1 MEILKLFMRMLVQ
14 VIVFLFSMFMLSS
27 CSNGWSVGDFE
38 PSPRDS
44 MYAYIEIID
53 QDSTSHFY
61 ADQIRLD
68 SDNWC
73 FTHNQWEAIREDK

>member
-1 MEILKLFMRMLVQ
+1 MKIVIQ
-14 VIVFLFSMFMLSS
+14 VIILSLVISMLGS

-38 PSPRDS
+38 PSPRDT
-44 MYAYIEIID
+44 MYAFVEILD

-61 ADQIRLD
+61 ADKIRVN

-73 FTHNQWEAIREDK
+73 FTHNQWESVKEYE

>member
-1 MEILKLFMRMLVQ
+1 MEILKLLAQ
-14 VIVFLFSMFMLSS
+14 VIISLSITLMLSS

-44 MYAYIEIID
+44 MYAFVEIMD
-53 QDSTSHFY
+53 QDSTFHFY
-61 ADQIRLD
+61 ADMVRVN

-73 FTHNQWEAIREDK
+73 FTHNQWEAVKEHE

>member
-14 VIVFLFSMFMLSS
+14 VMTSLFNIFMLSS
-27 CSNGWSVGDFE
+27 CNNGWSIGDFE

-44 MYAYIEIID
+44 MYAYIEIVD

-61 ADQIRLD
+61 ADRIRIN

-73 FTHNQWEAIREDK
+73 FTHNQWEAVKEHE

>member
-1 MEILKLFMRMLVQ
+1 MEILKLLVR
-14 VIVFLFSMFMLSS
+14 VTIFLFSMFLLSS

-38 PSPRDS
+38 PSPRDT
-44 MYAYIEIID
+44 MYAFVEILD

-61 ADQIRLD
+61 ADNVRID

-73 FTHNQWEAIREDK
+73 FTHNQWEAVREHE

>member
-1 MEILKLFMRMLVQ
+1 LSLVISMLG
-14 VIVFLFSMFMLSS
+14 S

-38 PSPRDS
+38 PSPRDT
-44 MYAYIEIID
+44 MYAFVEILD

-61 ADQIRLD
+61 ADKIRVN

-73 FTHNQWEAIREDK
+73 FTHNQWESVKEYE